1 MYLVQRSIAGPL
13 IVVRSPPLTDSL
25 YRTLCLAW
33 HLNLAFLQFVHDFGG
48 GGSPHCSTSPFCK
61 WSDNLTM
68 QGGPMC
74 KDPDDLAVQNGVD
87 EHLKLV
93 EEKTGL
99 SKHDSI
105 GLCKIR
111 DRHAVAGGVTLW
123 PGVSPPCQRWPHCFA
138 TIAPRGAPVGLDDDS
153 SSACTEKEYAAKA
166 AAGWGPLNCEHLG
179 NHSVTGKPLFP
190 QKTLYTKG
198 MANQVYDNRVG
209 CLDKGP
215 FAGWTAP
222 TANLENA
229 SDMNTQNCVARAV
242 DFTMSN
248 MNQKFLTPP
257 DLATMIST
265 SEFFRCA
272 SNYLAGSREPSARIG
287 IPPIDS
293 ALWQA
298 S

>member
-1 MYLVQRSIAGPL
+1 MG
-13 IVVRSPPLTDSL
+13 
-25 YRTLCLAW
+25 
-33 HLNLAFLQFVHDFGG
+33 
-48 GGSPHCSTSPFCK
+48 
-61 WSDNLTM
+61 
-68 QGGPMC
+68 
-74 KDPDDLAVQNGVD
+74 
-87 EHLKLV
+87 
-93 EEKTGL
+93 
-99 SKHDSI
+99 
-105 GLCKIR
+105 
-111 DRHAVAGGVTLW
+111 
-123 PGVSPPCQRWPHCFA
+123 
-138 TIAPRGAPVGLDDDS
+138 DDS

-222 TANLENA
+222 TPNNENPK
-229 SDMNTQNCVARAV
+229 DPHTQNCVARAV

-272 SNYLAGSREPSARIG
+272 SDYLAGSREPS
-287 IPPIDS
+287 
-293 ALWQA
+293 
-298 S
+298 